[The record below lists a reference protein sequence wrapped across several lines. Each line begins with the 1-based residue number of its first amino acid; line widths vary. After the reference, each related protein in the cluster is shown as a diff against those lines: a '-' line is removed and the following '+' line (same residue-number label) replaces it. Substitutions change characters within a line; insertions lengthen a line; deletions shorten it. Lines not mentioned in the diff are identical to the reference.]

1 MARFCTRCG
10 KPLEEGEV
18 CSCTQ
23 EAAAPQQEAAAPQQ
37 QTAQAAAP
45 QQTAQTAP
53 QQQTAQPAG
62 YVPNEQQFQQTQQA
76 VTGFLSKMF
85 GAFLNVIKHPV
96 TAGRDMILAAD
107 WGVSIALIVLQ
118 GIFTA
123 IFGAV
128 AGKQAGTFLGAFS
141 FLGEPKVPYAKI
153 IFGTLAISIALSFVL
168 ALLLMLGNM
177 IIKNTLGYKEML
189 GAVASRSC
197 VIVIT
202 TIIAIIVFL
211 INAQVGILFWSV
223 GNIWGFFLILQS
235 MPLANEKMRDK
246 LPTVMILV
254 YLVFMLITAFSV
266 DKGSALY
273 VPTET
278 SDYDDYLDDLDSL
291 FN

>member
-1 MARFCTRCG
+1 MAKFCTKCG

-23 EAAAPQQEAAAPQQ
+23 ETAQTAQPQQEAA
-37 QTAQAAAP
+37 
-45 QQTAQTAP
+45 
-53 QQQTAQPAG
+53 QTAQPQQQEAAQNAQPQQQMAQPTG
-62 YVPNEQQFQQTQQA
+62 YVSNEQQFQQTQQA

-128 AGKQAGTFLGAFS
+128 AGKQAGAFLGEFS
-141 FLGEPKVPYAKI
+141 FFSEPKVPYVKI

-202 TIIAIIVFL
+202 TMIAIIVFL
-211 INAQVGILFWSV
+211 INAEVGILVWSV
-223 GNIWGFFLILQS
+223 GNIWGFFLILQA
-235 MPLANEKMRDK
+235 MPLVNEKMRDK

-254 YLVFMLITAFSV
+254 YLIFMLITAFSMN
-266 DKGSALY
+266 KGSALY
-273 VPTET
+273 VSSET
-278 SDYDDYLDDLDSL
+278 SDYDDYLDDLDGW
-291 FN
+291 FD

>member
-1 MARFCTRCG
+1 MARFCTKCG

-18 CSCTQ
+18 CNCTQ
-23 EAAAPQQEAAAPQQ
+23 AAAPQQEAAQTAAPQQ
-37 QTAQAAAP
+37 QTS
-45 QQTAQTAP
+45 
-53 QQQTAQPAG
+53 QPTG

-123 IFGAV
+123 VFGAV
-128 AGKQAGTFLGAFS
+128 AGKEVSGLSSLFLGSFS
-141 FLGEPKVPYAKI
+141 SFFGDLEVPYAKI
-153 IFGTLAISIALSFVL
+153 IFGTLAISVVLSFVL

-211 INAQVGILFWSV
+211 INAQAGILLWSV

-235 MPLANEKMRDK
+235 MPLVNEKMRDK

-254 YLVFMLITAFSV
+254 YLVFLLITAFSM

-278 SDYDDYLDDLDSL
+278 SDYDDYLDDLDSW